1 MRREDGASACPLS
14 PSVCQAVSQRDR
26 QKRGLAATVRVRVDP
41 PRRGLGAASVFE
53 VRHPYGDQIEDLADV
68 EHHAQDGR
76 AHHEVGEHRLLG
88 GPGYVAVH
96 HIGTGLDVALHL
108 PGQPEAVVD
117 VMQQVEEGDLE
128 GGLDEEAQQVSP
140 PQAAVLL
147 ARVVV
152 QPRLVAVLGP
162 VLALALLP
170 VGHVQHHHEGRA
182 GDEDELQGP
191 EADVGDGE
199 EVVVAD
205 VGASRLPGVAVEL
218 ALVVA
223 PDPLGGH
230 NVDQH
235 PEDEDH
241 RQPDAAEGGGVLVDS
256 AEETLEELPIHE
268 VYRDS
273 AARKPEGYPEKL
285 KGTQKNWKC
294 TQKTRRILRK
304 LEGYL
309 ENRKGSQQLEGRT
322 HKGVSQETAML
333 YAGAELSLPLSTI
346 LVFSGSLNAEFSF
359 PLIAVRTIMKEL
371 SLAAGCPAWQ
381 HSTTLFPHR

>member
-1 MRREDGASACPLS
+1 
-14 PSVCQAVSQRDR
+14 V
-26 QKRGLAATVRVRVDP
+26 VRVRVDP

-53 VRHPYGDQIEDLADV
+53 FRHPYGDQIEELADV

-96 HIGTGLDVALHL
+96 HIGTGLDIALHL

-117 VMQQVEEGDLE
+117 VVQQVEEGDLE
-128 GGLDEEAQQVSP
+128 GGLDQEAQQISP
-140 PQAAVLL
+140 PQAAALL

-152 QPRLVAVLGP
+152 QPRVVAVLGP

-205 VGASRLPGVAVEL
+205 VGATRLPGVAVEL

-230 NVDQH
+230 HVDQH

-256 AEETLEELPIHE
+256 AKEILEELPIHE
-268 VYRDS
+268 VSFGRLLVDFRNCRVRREQKREFTPKIKKMHISPLNCS
-273 AARKPEGYPEKL
+273 AVYQSRFLTVGDIV
-285 KGTQKNWKC
+285 
-294 TQKTRRILRK
+294 RR
-304 LEGYL
+304 GF
-309 ENRKGSQQLEGRT
+309 RT
-322 HKGVSQETAML
+322 LGLWCSKIQ
-333 YAGAELSLPLSTI
+333 YD
-346 LVFSGSLNAEFSF
+346 
-359 PLIAVRTIMKEL
+359 
-371 SLAAGCPAWQ
+371 
-381 HSTTLFPHR
+381 